1 MTKNTDKIRKGIR
14 ALTHKPYEIV
24 SGTVVAGSVDA
35 TEYTMTVLPSDDS
48 EGIEGVL
55 LNVITNDENGVVLL
69 PKDNSNVIIG
79 SIDGPGE
86 WSLLKASDLVKVS
99 IVLGSSKV
107 TVTDGLIQFNDGSNG
122 GLTVT
127 PELKTQLDKTTTLL
141 SHLIAVINGT
151 PVDEPGSGSPSA
163 LQAKLKLAIT
173 ADTLGDYSS
182 IEDTTVKH

>member
-99 IVLGSSKV
+99 IVL
-107 TVTDGLIQFNDGSNG
+107 
-122 GLTVT
+122 
-127 PELKTQLDKTTTLL
+127 
-141 SHLIAVINGT
+141 
-151 PVDEPGSGSPSA
+151 
-163 LQAKLKLAIT
+163 
-173 ADTLGDYSS
+173 
-182 IEDTTVKH
+182 

>member
-35 TEYTMTVLPSDDS
+35 TEYTMTVLPSEDS
-48 EGIEGVL
+48 EGVL

-141 SHLIAVINGT
+141 SHLIAVINGI